1 MSDQVL
7 TRPKILVVDDTPAN
21 LLVMRKLLAKADADL
36 VEVASGVD
44 ALSAC
49 LDQEFALILLDVNM
63 PEMDGFEV
71 ASLLAEEER
80 NRLTPVIFVTAAYSD
95 DIHRLK
101 GYHAGAVDYIA
112 KPINDQILLS
122 KVRVFLDLWRA
133 RRELHD
139 LAQALSD
146 QNRRLEQEIAERERV
161 EALVRHQAHHDGL
174 TGLPNRVLFMDRID
188 GAFERARRQTA
199 IFAVLYIDIDGFK
212 PVNDRHGH
220 GAGDELLRQIAGR
233 LSELMRRSDTVA
245 RLGGDEF
252 AMILEQVFEPDAVV
266 ATGEKIC
273 EAMRVPFQ
281 LPVASGV
288 VEVQIGASVGI
299 ALFPQHGTSRDS
311 LLHAADEAMYRA
323 KRGGKSRCVLASEEP
338 A

>member
-1 MSDQVL
+1 MSEKAAS
-7 TRPKILVVDDTPAN
+7 RPKILVVDDTPAN
-21 LLVMRKLLAKADADL
+21 LLVMRKLLARADADL
-36 VEVASGVD
+36 VEAASGMD

-80 NRLTPVIFVTAAYSD
+80 NKLTPIIFVTAAYSD

-122 KVRVFLDLWRA
+122 KVRVFLDLWSA
-133 RRELHD
+133 RRALHELAD
-139 LAQALSD
+139 TLAE
-146 QNRRLEQEIAERERV
+146 QNRRLELEVAERERA

-174 TGLPNRVLFMDRID
+174 TGLPNRLLFMDRIE
-188 GAFERARRQTA
+188 GAFERSRRQQEA
-199 IFAVLYIDIDGFK
+199 FAVLYVDIDGFK

-220 GAGDELLRQIAGR
+220 AAGDELLRQIAVR
-233 LSELMRRSDTVA
+233 LSALIRKSDTVA

-252 AMILEQVFEPDAVV
+252 AMIIEQLHEPESAML
-266 ATGEKIC
+266 TGQKIC
-273 EAMRVPFQ
+273 DTLARPFRLGAEGPEAQV
-281 LPVASGV
+281 
-288 VEVQIGASVGI
+288 GASVGI
-299 ALFPQHGTSRDS
+299 AEFPAHGDTRDE
-311 LLHAADEAMYRA
+311 LLHAADEAMYKA
-323 KRGGKSRCVLASEEP
+323 KRGGKNRCERALVPSG
-338 A
+338 

>member
-1 MSDQVL
+1 MSDKVPS
-7 TRPKILVVDDTPAN
+7 RPRILVVDDTPAN
-21 LLVMRKLLAKADADL
+21 LLVMRKLLSRAEADL
-36 VEVASGVD
+36 VEVASGAE

-71 ASLLAEEER
+71 ASLLAEEDR
-80 NRLTPVIFVTAAYSD
+80 NKLTPIIFVTAAYSD

-122 KVRVFLDLWRA
+122 KVRVFLDLWTA

-139 LAQALSD
+139 LAEALVE
-146 QNRRLEQEIAERERV
+146 QNRKLELEVAERERA

-174 TGLPNRVLFMDRID
+174 TGLPNRVLFMDRIE
-188 GAFERARRQTA
+188 GAFERARRQQDA
-199 IFAVLYIDIDGFK
+199 FAVLYLDIDGFK
-212 PVNDRHGH
+212 PVNDRYGH
-220 GAGDELLRQIAGR
+220 AAGDELLRQIAVR
-233 LSELMRRSDTVA
+233 LAALIRKSDTAA

-252 AMILEQVFEPDAVV
+252 AMIIEHLHDPQSAML
-266 ATGEKIC
+266 AGRKIC
-273 EAMRVPFQ
+273 DALGQPFRLGEQ
-281 LPVASGV
+281 GP
-288 VEVQIGASVGI
+288 EVQVGASVGI
-299 ALFPQHGTSRDS
+299 AEFPVHGDTRHA

-323 KRGGKSRCVLASEEP
+323 KRGGKNRCERAVAQ
-338 A
+338 AA

>member
-1 MSDQVL
+1 MSEKAAV
-7 TRPKILVVDDTPAN
+7 RPKILVVDDTPAN
-21 LLVMRKLLAKADADL
+21 LLVMRKLLARSDAEV

-80 NRLTPVIFVTAAYSD
+80 NKLTPIIFVTAAYSD

-122 KVRVFLDLWRA
+122 KVRVFLDLWSA
-133 RRELHD
+133 RRDLRELAET
-139 LAQALSD
+139 LAER
-146 QNRRLEQEIAERERV
+146 NRRLALEVAERERA

-174 TGLPNRVLFMDRID
+174 TGLPNRVLFMDRIE
-188 GAFERARRQTA
+188 GAFERARRHYEQ
-199 IFAVLYIDIDGFK
+199 FAVLYIDIDGFK
-212 PVNDRHGH
+212 SVNDHHGH
-220 GAGDELLRQIAGR
+220 AAGDELLRLIAER
-233 LSELMRRSDTVA
+233 LSELIRKSDTVA

-252 AMILEQVFEPDAVV
+252 AMIIEQLHDPQSVLL
-266 ATGEKIC
+266 TGRKIC
-273 EAMRVPFQ
+273 DAISRPFT
-281 LPVASGV
+281 LGAEGPV
-288 VEVQIGASVGI
+288 VQVGASVGV
-299 ALFPQHGTSRDS
+299 AQFPAHGQARHE

-323 KRGGKSRCVLASEEP
+323 KRGGKNRCELAEP
-338 A
+338 MPA